1 MLEVGRKHDFYL
13 LLKTILVGTLASN
26 LTDYKADN
34 SMHGM
39 CLFLTIVVLAAMV

>member
-1 MLEVGRKHDFYL
+1 MLKVGRKHDFYL
-13 LLKTILVGTLASN
+13 LLETILVGTLASH

-39 CLFLTIVVLAAMV
+39 FLFLINVVLVAMV